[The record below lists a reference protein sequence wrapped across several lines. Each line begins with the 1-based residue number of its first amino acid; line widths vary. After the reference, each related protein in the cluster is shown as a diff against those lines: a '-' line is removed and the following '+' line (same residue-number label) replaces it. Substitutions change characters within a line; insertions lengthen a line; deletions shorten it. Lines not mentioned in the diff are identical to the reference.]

1 MRIDE
6 SLYLSNQNQLREG
19 SSTID
24 KDGFLKILMAQLQN
38 QDPLSPLEDK
48 DFIAQM
54 TSFTQLEQM
63 MNMSSQFESLVEQSS
78 LNSFLHYSS
87 LIGKSVTYFNYDGN
101 EFIGEVQAKVQSV
114 IRTDHGI
121 VLRLDNGEDIYSEQV
136 FQVDEMAAAEDEVNE
151 DESSD

>member
-6 SLYLSNQNQLREG
+6 LLYLSNKNQLREG
-19 SSTID
+19 NSTID
-24 KDGFLKILMAQLQN
+24 KDGFLKILMTQLQN

-63 MNMSSQFESLVEQSS
+63 MNISSQFESLVKQSS

-87 LIGKSVTYFNYDGN
+87 LIGKSVTYFAYDNN
-101 EFIGEVQAKVQSV
+101 EFIGEVQANVQSV
-114 IRTDHGI
+114 LRTDYGI
-121 VLRLDNGEDIYSEQV
+121 VLRLDNGEEIYSEQV
-136 FQVDEMAAAEDEVNE
+136 FQVDLVDSGA
-151 DESSD
+151 